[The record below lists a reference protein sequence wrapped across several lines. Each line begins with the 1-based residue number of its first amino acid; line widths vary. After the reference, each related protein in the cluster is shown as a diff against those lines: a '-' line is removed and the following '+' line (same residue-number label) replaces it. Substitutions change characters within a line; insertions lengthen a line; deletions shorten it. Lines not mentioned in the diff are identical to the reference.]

1 MKTAILTPAAL
12 LLGAASY
19 CFSQTHPVAAKAQP
33 TQRSYNTAQAAA
45 AALLDA
51 VAHNDTA
58 ELGRIFGPQGHA
70 ILTSGDPKHDEEE
83 LAEFSRLAT
92 DKHDLEPDPMNKK
105 RMILTIGEEDW
116 PFPVPI
122 VEQNGRWIFAT
133 NEGRWEMRARRV
145 GADELDVAEVCA
157 GFVEAEKEYASERRD
172 SDPLPKYTKRILS
185 TAGKHDGL
193 YWDGPDPLVP
203 KRFAE
208 AVADEPRPSGAKL
221 RPYHGY
227 YFRVLTAQGTH
238 ARGGAMSYEVKDT
251 LIGGVG
257 LVAWPAVYGVTGI
270 DTFVVN
276 EDGTIY
282 EKDLGSA
289 SGGTVAPVK
298 LYDPDDTWNQ
308 VE

>member
-1 MKTAILTPAAL
+1 MKIAILTPAAL

-19 CFSQTHPVAAKAQP
+19 CFSQTHPAAAKTQPAQ
-33 TQRSYNTAQAAA
+33 QSFDTARAAA
-45 AALLDA
+45 TALLDA

-58 ELGRIFGPQGHA
+58 ELERIFGPQGRA
-70 ILTSGDPKHDEEE
+70 ILTSGDPKQDREER
-83 LAEFSRLAT
+83 AEFSRLAT
-92 DKHDLEPDPMNKK
+92 DKNDLEPDPMNKK

-122 VEQNGRWIFAT
+122 VEQNGKWIFAT

-157 GFVEAEKEYASERRD
+157 GFMEAEKEYASERRD
-172 SDPLPKYTKRILS
+172 SNPLPKYTKRIVS

-193 YWDGPDPLVP
+193 YWDGPNPLVP

-208 AVADEPRPSGAKL
+208 AVVDEPHPPGTKL

-227 YFRVLTAQGTH
+227 YFHILTAQGPH
-238 ARGGAMSYEVKDT
+238 APGGAVSYDVKGS

-257 LVAWPAVYGVTGI
+257 LAAWPAVYGVTGI
-270 DTFVVN
+270 DTFVEN
-276 EDGTIY
+276 QDGTIY
-282 EKDLGSA
+282 EKDLGPA
-289 SGGTVAPVK
+289 SGGTAAPVK
-298 LYDPDDTWNQ
+298 LYDPDETWNQ